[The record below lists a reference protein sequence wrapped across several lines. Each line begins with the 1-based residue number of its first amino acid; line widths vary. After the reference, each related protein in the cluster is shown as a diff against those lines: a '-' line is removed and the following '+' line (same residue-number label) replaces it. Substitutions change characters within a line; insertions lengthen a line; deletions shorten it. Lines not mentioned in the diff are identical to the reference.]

1 MHKNKKLIGIIAILL
16 ILGAVFGTLYYRDKK
31 SFEGVS
37 SSEEIFVEEKKDES
51 KKVDS
56 KEDSSEE
63 KIELK
68 DKSLAVH
75 IDGEIKN
82 PGVYKLQAD
91 SILEDLVKTAGGF
104 TNSADTLSVNLAELL
119 KDNQK
124 IIIPKELSKK
134 EKEELLKSNGNSI
147 ETKGATPQNSNSED
161 KKININTATAEEL
174 DALPGVGP
182 SRANDIIAYR
192 DSNEGF
198 SSLEDLKNV
207 SGIGDKTFEKL
218 KDSICN

>member
-1 MHKNKKLIGIIAILL
+1 MYKNKKLIGIITILL
-16 ILGAVFGTLYYRDKK
+16 IIVAIFGTLYYRDKK
-31 SFEGVS
+31 SFEGGKS
-37 SSEEIFVEEKKDES
+37 NEQIFVEEKKDEND
-51 KKVDS
+51 KVDFN
-56 KEDSSEE
+56 EE
-63 KIELK
+63 SIEGKIELK
-68 DKSLAVH
+68 DKSIAVH
-75 IDGEIKN
+75 IDGEIKK
-82 PGVYKLQAD
+82 PGVYKLQAE
-91 SILEDLVKTAGGF
+91 SILEDLVKSAGGF
-104 TNSADTLSVNLAELL
+104 TKSADTLSVNLAELL

-174 DALPGVGP
+174 DTLPGVGP

-192 DSNEGF
+192 DSNGGF
-198 SSLEDLKNV
+198 SSVEDLKNV

>member
-31 SFEGVS
+31 SFERGS
-37 SSEEIFVEEKKDES
+37 SSEKIFVEEKKSES
-51 KKVDS
+51 SKV
-56 KEDSSEE
+56 SSNGE

-147 ETKGATPQNSNSED
+147 ENNGAAPQNSSSKD

-192 DSNEGF
+192 DSNGGF